1 MHFDAYS
8 YLCYDEYYYAYYG
21 FTHTIVMM
29 HIDAYSDYCYDA
41 DYYAYYCCYA
51 YYFYDAYLRIFLLL

>member
-21 FTHTIVMM
+21 FTHTVVMM
-29 HIDAYSDYCYDA
+29 HIDAYYDCSD
-41 DYYAYYCCYA
+41 AYSYEFYCCYA
-51 YYFYDAYLRIFLLL
+51 YYCYDAY